1 VGRLQHQGDMDNGI
15 FKQGGLIMWDST
27 SIVYI
32 NKEGELFVDF
42 EGGCFQLVAD
52 AEEIDPS
59 DFDELRNNDV
69 VKEVFRTKDF
79 EEFGGVLT
87 TPSEYV
93 RIGKLIAEDNGWT
106 LEESFEQLECRDIF
120 VKRDY
125 VSDGPGWCG
134 DLFIIIWGEP
144 EFMTYIGKSTKEEWT
159 IFKNG
164 EI

>member
-1 VGRLQHQGDMDNGI
+1 M
-15 FKQGGLIMWDST
+15 FAWDT
-27 SIVYI
+27 ESIVYI

-52 AEEIDPS
+52 SEEIDPS
-59 DFDELRNNDV
+59 DFDELRESGKI
-69 VKEVFRTKDF
+69 KEVIRTDDMA
-79 EEFGGVLT
+79 EFGGLFT
-87 TPSEYV
+87 SPEEYDK
-93 RIGKLIAEDNGWT
+93 IAQLLAEDNGWSI
-106 LEESFEQLECRDIF
+106 EESLEQLESRDII

-125 VSDGPGWCG
+125 CSDGPGWCG

-144 EFMTYIGKSTKEEWT
+144 EFMSYIGKTRRGEWT

>member
-1 VGRLQHQGDMDNGI
+1 M
-15 FKQGGLIMWDST
+15 FAWDT
-27 SIVYI
+27 ESIVYI
-32 NKEGELFVDF
+32 NKEGELFVNF

-52 AEEIDPS
+52 SEEIDPS
-59 DFDELRNNDV
+59 DFDELRNNGNI
-69 VKEVFRTKDF
+69 KEIFRTKDF
-79 EEFGGVLT
+79 EDFGGILT

-93 RIGKLIAEDNGWT
+93 IIAKLLAEDNGWE
-106 LEESFEQLECRDIF
+106 LSESFEQLDGRDII

-125 VSDGPGWCG
+125 CSDGPGWCG

-144 EFMTYIGKSTKEEWT
+144 EFMTYIGKSTREEWT